1 MADIVDLGNDRA
13 QEILEDALAAVVR
26 EIPVGQPGVCRW
38 CDGPSERLVGGACAR
53 CRDERRL
60 P

>member
-13 QEILEDALAAVVR
+13 QEILEDALAAVAR

-38 CDGPSERLVGGACAR
+38 CDGPSERLVVGGA
-53 CRDERRL
+53 ES
-60 P
+60 